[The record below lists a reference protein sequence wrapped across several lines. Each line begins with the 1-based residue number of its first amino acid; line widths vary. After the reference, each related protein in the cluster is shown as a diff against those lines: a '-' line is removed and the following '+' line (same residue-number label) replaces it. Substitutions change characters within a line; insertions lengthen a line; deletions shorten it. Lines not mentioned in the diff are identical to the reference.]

1 MIDGSLI
8 DGSPLTDRDPRQR
21 LTDRQPPAGEVR
33 VQLLLEDGDATAPP
47 PVLAAP
53 AGAAGAAEAAECGIR
68 ASEAVRGGQQGGE
81 RGGV

>member
-1 MIDGSLI
+1 M
-8 DGSPLTDRDPRQR
+8 
-21 LTDRQPPAGEVR
+21 
-33 VQLLLEDGDATAPP
+33 QLLLEDGDATAPP